1 MKPFS
6 DKPVLYYVH
15 DPMCSWCWAMAPV
28 LGQLLRRLPPEI
40 EVRRL
45 LGGLAPDTN
54 EPMPEELR
62 EMVQSSWRRIQQH
75 VPNTKLNFAF
85 WTECIPR
92 RATYAACRAVIA
104 ARSQGGTWEAP
115 MNTAI
120 QRAYYTQARNP
131 SDEATLIALAGEI
144 GLEVAQFREALQSE
158 SVQQELEAEIA
169 LAREMDVESFPAL
182 VFQDARGYRPI
193 PIDYRDP
200 EPMLQA
206 IATAMRKAEAQAG
219 ARAT

>member
-1 MKPFS
+1 MNSFPE
-6 DKPVLYYVH
+6 KPVLYYVH

-28 LGQLLRRLPPEI
+28 LGQLLQRLPPEI

-45 LGGLAPDTN
+45 LGGLAPDTD
-54 EPMPEELR
+54 EPMSEDLR

-75 VPNTKLNFAF
+75 VPDTELNFAF
-85 WTECIPR
+85 WTECVPR

-104 ARSQGGTWEAP
+104 ARCQGEQWEYP

-131 SDEATLIALAGEI
+131 SDQATLIALAEEL
-144 GLEVAQFREALQSE
+144 GLDIDQFREALQSE
-158 SVQQELEAEIA
+158 SVQQELDAEIA

-182 VFQDARGYRPI
+182 VFWDARGYRPI

-206 IATAMRKAEAQAG
+206 IRTAMASADSKG
-219 ARAT
+219 

>member
-1 MKPFS
+1 M
-6 DKPVLYYVH
+6 LYYVH

-28 LGQLLRRLPPEI
+28 LGQLLQRLPPEI

-45 LGGLAPDTN
+45 LGGLAPDTD
-54 EPMPEELR
+54 EPMSEDLR

-75 VPNTKLNFAF
+75 VPDTELNFAF
-85 WTECIPR
+85 WTECVPR

-104 ARSQGGTWEAP
+104 ARCQGEQWEYP

-131 SDEATLIALAGEI
+131 SDQATLIALAEEL
-144 GLEVAQFREALQSE
+144 GLDIDQFREALQSE
-158 SVQQELEAEIA
+158 SVQQELDAEIA

-182 VFQDARGYRPI
+182 VFWDARGYRPI

-206 IATAMRKAEAQAG
+206 IRTAMASADSKG
-219 ARAT
+219 